1 MFVYSRNG
9 WKSALEIV
17 VELEMHVLKV
27 TIEKPL
33 IPQRQSLSGF
43 LENMA
48 SQNKSIPT
56 MEVLLDL

>member
-27 TIEKPL
+27 TIE
-33 IPQRQSLSGF
+33 RMCF
-43 LENMA
+43 R
-48 SQNKSIPT
+48 
-56 MEVLLDL
+56 